1 VDAELERRLLQVLLA
16 VMSRGPSIVTAVH
29 RLPAVIFY
37 LIASL
42 APSLIKEGPLVHLRH
57 VQYSPASSVTEDGAA
72 PSFFE
77 EEDGGASGLTG
88 SSDLC
93 LSRFPLR
100 VSAHVIPSFFLWK
113 KRVARR

>member
-72 PSFFE
+72 LPREGKGVSLVTADTLWTQAPGLAISDGPPSLKE
-77 EEDGGASGLTG
+77 KD
-88 SSDLC
+88 
-93 LSRFPLR
+93 PLMT
-100 VSAHVIPSFFLWK
+100 
-113 KRVARR
+113 